1 MIATASSFVKPC
13 FAWSESNDENLL
25 LIDSSQV
32 AAACVDYF
40 NALYQTYGG
49 SSIAR

>member
-1 MIATASSFVKPC
+1 MIATASSFVKLC

-32 AAACVDYF
+32 AACVDYF
-40 NALYQTYGG
+40 DALYQTYGS